1 MAQGERASPRSAAE
15 WAYLLARLAEEKRR
29 VNVNVNEVWIAAI
42 AAANQL
48 AVVTQDGDYEVIHEV
63 GGPAVIR
70 V

>member
-15 WAYLLARLAEEKRR
+15 WAYLLARLAEGKRR
-29 VNVNVNEVWIAAI
+29 VNVNDVWIAAI

-63 GGPAVIR
+63 GGPAVIQ

>member
-1 MAQGERASPRSAAE
+1 VAQGERASPRSAAE

-29 VNVNVNEVWIAAI
+29 VNVNDVWIAAI